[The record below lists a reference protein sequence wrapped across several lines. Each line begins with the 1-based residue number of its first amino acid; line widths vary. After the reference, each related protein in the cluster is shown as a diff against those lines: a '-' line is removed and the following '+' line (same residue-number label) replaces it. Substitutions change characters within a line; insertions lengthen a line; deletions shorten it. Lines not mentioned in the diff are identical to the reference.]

1 MKCKSILVGAL
12 LLTFILGFTSIVLAQ
27 ADPEFRTFLSRL
39 NGSRW
44 FLGVGDQSFL
54 ELQGDIITRWNLRNS
69 EPSQRKEFSVK
80 LEKRRFVAKTSYQ
93 AAIYEISNDGDVITE
108 EITYHETASFIG
120 KVNKWLKFSNG
131 SPPSR

>member
-1 MKCKSILVGAL
+1 M
-12 LLTFILGFTSIVLAQ
+12 LLTFILGFDSIVLAQ

-54 ELQGDIITRWNLRNS
+54 ELQGDIIARWNLRNS

-80 LEKRRFVAKTSYQ
+80 LEKRSFVAKTSYH
-93 AAIYEISNDGDVITE
+93 AAIYVISNDGDVITE
-108 EITYHETASFIG
+108 ETAYHENKSFIG
-120 KVNKWLKFSNG
+120 NVNKWIKF
-131 SPPSR
+131 